1 MDTNNELHA
10 TKVSASINP
19 ITGTHHITPTLDKIE
34 GLTDE
39 EIKEMIESSDS
50 PDQFLSE
57 SIMGTLSGFVENN
70 DHKELLEFNKLI
82 NDYRYGKVDK
92 IRFKDLPRQVKEIA
106 RQNIGTDPK
115 ALGAFTAEYV
125 KDMIDKIN
133 EEASRK
139 IFSHDIDT
147 GEGKTYDDLYM
158 EQFETF
164 AIGNTEEGES
174 SLYKTFI
181 DAINFETLSAQC
193 KKNVPRYRKHFKH
206 MDRLEK
212 SYEHIYSA
220 KRTSMVSL
228 SPANIPYIIDRHFVH
243 NEIKGYDFIHYQ
255 LLELVFLNYVIN
267 ERGMSVSNL
276 DDHMFMYMTL
286 KAIYDLDYLDKEG
299 EIYPKTLKKIVNM
312 VEDISKLYE
321 ISTLK

>member
-1 MDTNNELHA
+1 MDTNNELQK
-10 TKVSASINP
+10 TTVITSINP
-19 ITGTHHITPTLDKIE
+19 ITGTHHITPPLESFDK
-34 GLTDE
+34 LTDE
-39 EIKEMIESSDS
+39 EFKQLLESSDT

-57 SIMGTLSGFVENN
+57 SIMDALSGVMAND
-70 DHKELLEFNKLI
+70 DHKEILEFNKLI

-92 IRFKDLPRQVKEIA
+92 IRFKDLPTRVKAMA
-106 RQNIGTDPK
+106 RQSIGSDPK

-125 KDMIDKIN
+125 SDMINKIN

-206 MDRLEK
+206 IDRLEK
-212 SYEHIYSA
+212 SYEHIYSS

-228 SPANIPYIIDRHFVH
+228 SPSNIPYIIDRHFVH
-243 NEIKGYDFIHYQ
+243 NDIKGYDFIYYQ
-255 LLELVFLNYVIN
+255 LLELVFLNYVVN
-267 ERGMSVSNL
+267 ERSMSVSNL

-299 EIYPKTLKKIVNM
+299 EIYPKTLKNIVNM